1 MLGFELLRRLYP
13 SADEINLRRFSEQS
27 GSLLPEFGI
36 SEQRNRLHFFLA
48 QMGHESGGLRIRS
61 EKMSYSATRMMQVWP
76 SRFPTLASTE
86 GFVGNPEALANKV
99 YGGRMG
105 NDKPGDGFRF
115 LGRGYIQIT
124 GREGYR
130 EVGARAGLDLEKNP
144 DLALEPEQALRV
156 ACAFW
161 SWKRLNPLCD
171 QGDFVAVTKRIN
183 GGTVGL
189 QDRFHWLER
198 VQDLVA
204 WPGAAAPAVALRE
217 IALSTARL
225 KAIQIKLADLGL
237 YQGSID
243 GIFGKNSRAALKI
256 FQAEAGLPKNGLLDQ
271 KTIDALGA

>member
-1 MLGFELLRRLYP
+1 MLSFEVLRRLYP
-13 SADEINLRRFSEQS
+13 AAKEINLSHFSEQS

-48 QMGHESGGLRIRS
+48 QMGHESGGLRIGS
-61 EKMSYSATRMMQVWP
+61 EKMNYSAARMMQVWKD
-76 SRFPTLASTE
+76 RFPTLASTE

-144 DLALEPEQALRV
+144 DLALEPEHALRI

-161 SWKRLNPLCD
+161 AWKRINPLCD

-183 GGTVGL
+183 GGTNGL

-198 VQDLVA
+198 VQELVA
-204 WPGAAAPAVALRE
+204 WPGAATPTVALKE
-217 IALSTARL
+217 VALSTARL

-256 FQAEAGLPKNGLLDQ
+256 FQADADLSKSGLLDQ
-271 KTIDALGA
+271 KTLDALGV